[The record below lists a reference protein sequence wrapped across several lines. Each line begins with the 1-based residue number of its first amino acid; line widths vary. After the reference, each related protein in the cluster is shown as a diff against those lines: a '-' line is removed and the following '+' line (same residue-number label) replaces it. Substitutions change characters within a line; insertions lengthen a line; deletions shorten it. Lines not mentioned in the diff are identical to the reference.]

1 MTGKRGRPPGKKD
14 TTKRAGGRWSE
25 TTRDK
30 HGLPAKAPPPG
41 TRDKGQQELFGSFRT
56 EALAGRK
63 TAGGTQNR
71 GRRNASRRRSR
82 AHGMALAPAPASGR
96 NAVVKGAGGRQES
109 SCHKRRARAA
119 PQQGRRVPS
128 TLMARS
134 TGAFKTQHATTTSPV
149 RARAAGASG
158 CIRHRQSRGTGQR
171 GRCVQREE
179 GAAGFGRARDACARG
194 CGGVPISP

>member
-71 GRRNASRRRSR
+71 GRRNAPAKISRSR
-82 AHGMALAPAPASGR
+82 NGS
-96 NAVVKGAGGRQES
+96 GAGACEREECGSQRRGRPTREQLSQE
-109 SCHKRRARAA
+109 ARA
-119 PQQGRRVPS
+119 GS
-128 TLMARS
+128 TTARP
-134 TGAFKTQHATTTSPV
+134 T
-149 RARAAGASG
+149 RA
-158 CIRHRQSRGTGQR
+158 
-171 GRCVQREE
+171 
-179 GAAGFGRARDACARG
+179 
-194 CGGVPISP
+194 